1 MNFTN
6 PYPHTEHEVYSQT
19 FLQTVSANIRFSSS
33 DTQAEYWQK
42 FREFS
47 KQIFH
52 IPVTDIPSGE
62 DQYAEL
68 SSSTTETT
76 YSFKGDTATVA
87 IGPKGYRSFGETM
100 PVHFCTIQTFLQ
112 DVVPSFRI
120 QELSLTKRNRFPF
133 HISLDRFDL
142 KDALNYVFK
151 PEHTEDLE
159 KYRLEKGKQ
168 IKVTKEAQVDLDHQA
183 RMQLTIGFQVMNDSN
198 VHLLFDLH
206 ASYVPSE
213 GMEADKLYSLASELN
228 DIMFDAFRYV
238 VTENIIH
245 VLRGEN

>member
-47 KQIFH
+47 KKIFH

-87 IGPKGYRSFGETM
+87 IGPKGYRS
-100 PVHFCTIQTFLQ
+100 
-112 DVVPSFRI
+112 VVPSFRI

-213 GMEADKLYSLASELN
+213 GMEAEKLYSLASELN